1 MIYCARVRSRA
12 IVSNTSRDSVRFA
25 YLPTTLKPA
34 RRLSG
39 NWAGLRCQ
47 RLVIPSAEGT
57 GRKSARQGSLAA
69 CQLIQPTYFLVL
81 NMEVVKGRKLI
92 VQWPPGEDLTKG
104 CSTGGP
110 KKFNVMVTN
119 GSAAPLFETDDER
132 PSHVKRLPMYFTG
145 YEPPATT
152 EVAALLNVVVDEMSR
167 QELQAPMG
175 LRSCEQFRQAYVLPA
190 ITGRMPGMALRSTQQ
205 SVATLP
211 STRHRSA
218 LIADQ

>member
-1 MIYCARVRSRA
+1 
-12 IVSNTSRDSVRFA
+12 
-25 YLPTTLKPA
+25 
-34 RRLSG
+34 
-39 NWAGLRCQ
+39 
-47 RLVIPSAEGT
+47 
-57 GRKSARQGSLAA
+57 
-69 CQLIQPTYFLVL
+69 
-81 NMEVVKGRKLI
+81 
-92 VQWPPGEDLTKG
+92 
-104 CSTGGP
+104 
-110 KKFNVMVTN
+110 MVTN

-167 QELQAPMG
+167 QVLQAPMG

-218 LIADQ
+218 LIADL